1 MKKALLLVAAFLFV
15 LPMAGCAESREYA
28 YSPSIENAGFER
40 GDMSG
45 WTQTGDAFAV
55 SEDADGRYGAETRY
69 FLQGKAAG
77 TGELVSGEFT
87 LGNTGYVSFLIGAGE
102 GDCHVD
108 LCEGDTVIKRIENP
122 YFAEYNDDRM
132 RRVLVDLRE
141 YIGKNISIKI
151 VDNCSDLMYS
161 YINTDDFDVNV
172 TETDLAV
179 YKGTGAV
186 MV

>member
-1 MKKALLLVAAFLFV
+1 MKKALFLIASILFV
-15 LPMAGCAESREYA
+15 FTLAGCAEERSYV
-28 YSPSIENAGFER
+28 YYPSIENPGFER
-40 GDMSG
+40 GDTSG
-45 WTQTGDAFAV
+45 WTQTGDAFTV
-55 SEDADGRYGAETRY
+55 SEDANGTYSAAARY
-69 FLQGKAAG
+69 FLQGKAEG

-108 LCEGDTVIKRIENP
+108 ICEGDTVIKRIENP
-122 YFAEYNDDRM
+122 YFTDYTDDRM

-141 YIGKNISIKI
+141 SIGKTIFIKI

-179 YKGTGAV
+179 YKETGAIIV
-186 MV
+186 